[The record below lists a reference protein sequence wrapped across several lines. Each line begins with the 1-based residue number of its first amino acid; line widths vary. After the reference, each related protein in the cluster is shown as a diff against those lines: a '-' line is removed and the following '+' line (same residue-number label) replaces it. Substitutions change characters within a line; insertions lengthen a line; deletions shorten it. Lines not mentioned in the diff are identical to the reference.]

1 MGRGKEPELPITN
14 PVEAKKHRDEATGH
28 IKNGNYD
35 RGLNSLAKVTIN
47 NLKDFL
53 EKCIRNYKSFL

>member
-35 RGLNSLAKVTIN
+35 RGLASLAKVRN
-47 NLKDFL
+47 MM
-53 EKCIRNYKSFL
+53 EKL